1 MQEDSCFAF
10 FINFLFTEYPF
21 IGVEEITHS
30 EQTPKY
36 PGTTEIRA

>member
-21 IGVEEITHS
+21 IGVEEITYS
-30 EQTPKY
+30 EQTPK
-36 PGTTEIRA
+36 ISRDD